1 MRHKWLGLL
10 LGFVVAL
17 IAVYVILSLLARPVD
32 EHPFFAQFEQR
43 PLVMAHRGGR
53 GLWPENTLYAF
64 EQAAAM
70 GVDVLEMDLH
80 STADEVLVVMHDDT
94 VDRTTDG
101 SGPIQSL
108 TLAEIKA
115 LDAGYRWSADEG
127 QTFPYRGQGITVPT
141 LEEVFAAFPDMALNI
156 EIKQAEP
163 SLVEPFC
170 QLMREHGLGERVL
183 VASFHQETVEAFRQ
197 ACPKVATSSGEGEV
211 IALFALSKLFLE
223 ATYGPAAQAVQ
234 VPEYRSGLHVLTPRF
249 VDAAHSRGLEVHAWT
264 INETP
269 DMQRLVALGV
279 DGVITDY
286 PDRLMEV
293 LGRAEPR

>member
-1 MRHKWLGLL
+1 MRRKLLGLF
-10 LGFVVAL
+10 LGIVVAL
-17 IAVYVILSLLARPVD
+17 IAVYVVLSLLAQPAG

-43 PLVMAHRGGR
+43 PLVMAHRGGK

-80 STADEVLVVMHDDT
+80 STADGALVVMHDDT
-94 VDRTTDG
+94 VDRTTNG

-108 TLAEIKA
+108 TLEEIKA
-115 LDAGYRWSADEG
+115 LDAGYHWSADEG

-141 LEEVFAAFPDMALNI
+141 LEEVLAAFPGVALNI

-170 QLMREHGLGERVL
+170 QLIRQYGLSDRVL

-197 ACPKVATSSGEGEV
+197 ACPEVAMSSGEGEV
-211 IALFALSKLFLE
+211 IALFALSKLLLE

-249 VDAAHSRGLEVHAWT
+249 VDAAHGRGLEVHAWT

-269 DMQRLVALGV
+269 DMQRLVELGV
-279 DGVITDY
+279 DGLITDY

-293 LGRAEPR
+293 LGQAEPR